1 MAASDAEKRPERD
14 MTHGIDTNAI
24 RRIAST
30 RMPTTWGVFQASAF
44 ERDTPGETRPVE
56 TALAMIMGDVRR
68 AAPLLRIHSQCITSE
83 IFGSLRC
90 DCSDQLDIAMR
101 AIAEEGRGLLIYEH
115 QEGRGIGLMAK
126 LQAYS
131 LQDGGLDT
139 VEANEAL
146 GLKADYRTFAFAAA
160 ILDHLG
166 IGRVRLLSNNPDKV
180 RALKDAG
187 IGVVERIPCEIPPRP
202 DALVYLRSKK
212 NRLGHLLALV

>member
-1 MAASDAEKRPERD
+1 
-14 MTHGIDTNAI
+14 MTNGIAPHAI

-30 RMPTTWGVFQASAF
+30 RMPTKWGVFQVLAF
-44 ERDTPGETRPVE
+44 ERGTPGKNTHTE

-83 IFGSLRC
+83 VFGSLRC
-90 DCSDQLDIAMR
+90 DCSDQLEIAMR
-101 AIAEEGRGLLIYEH
+101 AIAEEACGLVIYEH

-146 GLKADYRTFAFAAA
+146 GLKADYRTFAFPAA

-166 IGRVRLLSNNPDKV
+166 IGRVRLLSNNPGKV